1 MQSYKLLSLSGLLL
15 LGACAPTLP
24 VQVEPEGYTSRP
36 ASERI
41 QDLESAAA
49 QLREQ
54 QLAMGQS
61 LTWIEG
67 QIKAMRHQ
75 ESLEGS
81 PLAAPVTAP
90 PAQPHHPT
98 PAPAATPPDTPTEK
112 HSEASPTP
120 LVPAAEPAT
129 VSALSNEDMDVEPDH
144 PHNEGSA
151 ATASSGFAV
160 HLASYAR
167 PGQLMRGWQ
176 EIKQHNGTS
185 LEGLEP
191 FGSRFTDARGRHW
204 VRLNVGPFETRR
216 AAADRCSAIKA
227 TGTFCDVQEVSAD
240 SIIAV
245 N

>member
-67 QIKAMRHQ
+67 QIKAMRYQ
-75 ESLEGS
+75 EAHEGS
-81 PLAAPVTAP
+81 PVVAPVAAP
-90 PAQPHHPT
+90 H
-98 PAPAATPPDTPTEK
+98 PAPAPAPTATPDAPPEK

-129 VSALSNEDMDVEPDH
+129 VSALSNEDMDVEPAQ
-144 PHNEGSA
+144 PHNESA
-151 ATASSGFAV
+151 AATTPSGFAV
-160 HLASYAR
+160 HLASYTR
-167 PGQLMRGWQ
+167 QGQLARGWQ

-185 LEGLEP
+185 LEGLKP
-191 FGSRFTDARGRHW
+191 FGSSFTDARGHDW
-204 VRLNVGPFETRR
+204 VRLNVGPFETRH
-216 AAADRCSAIKA
+216 AAAARCAEIKA

-240 SIIAV
+240 SVIAF